1 MDTKVLSPGRSPQW
15 TPKRIEKPRLLIADD
30 HMLVVQGIGKLLEND
45 FELVGA
51 VEDGRALLRKAP
63 ALRPDVVLLDI
74 SMPLLNGIDACRQL
88 VKSMRRV
95 KVVFLT
101 MHSERVYVEEA
112 LRAGGA
118 GYLLKNSAATELT
131 EAIQAVIRGE
141 RYITS
146 RIDWRQTAT
155 NQAETGSEKL
165 SPRQREVLQLI
176 AEGRANKEIAALMHL
191 SEKTVEYHK
200 CAIRRELLLNST
212 AELTRFAIK
221 HRIIGTYPGDR
232 GYAGEFTFAGDHAMA
247 ANF

>member
-1 MDTKVLSPGRSPQW
+1 M
-15 TPKRIEKPRLLIADD
+15 IADD
-30 HMLVVQGIGKLLEND
+30 HTLVLQGIRRLLEND

-63 ALRPDVVLLDI
+63 ALRPDVILLDI
-74 SMPLLNGIDACRQL
+74 SMPLLNGIDACHQL
-88 VKSMRRV
+88 VKSQRRV

-112 LRAGGA
+112 FRAGGA
-118 GYLLKNSAATELT
+118 GYLLKSSAAAELP

-146 RIDWRQTAT
+146 RIDWNPTAI
-155 NQAETGSEKL
+155 NLSGAASAKL
-165 SPRQREVLQLI
+165 TPRQREVLQLI

-200 CAIRRELLLNST
+200 SAIRRELLLNST

-221 HRIIGTYPGDR
+221 HRIIGTYPGGR
-232 GYAGEFTFAGDHAMA
+232 GYAEELHRVVPWPRTGE
-247 ANF
+247 